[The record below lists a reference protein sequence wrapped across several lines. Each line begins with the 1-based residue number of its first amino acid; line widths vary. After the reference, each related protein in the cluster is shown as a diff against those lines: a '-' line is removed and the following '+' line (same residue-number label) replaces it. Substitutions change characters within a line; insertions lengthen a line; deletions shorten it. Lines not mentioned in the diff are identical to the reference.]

1 MLKVGLTGG
10 IGSGKSE
17 LSRFFAKWGAYIF
30 DADKETKIIIDTKEN
45 VQKEII
51 DEFDTNI
58 LNAENRIDKKKLARI
73 AFQDEGH
80 QLRLNSIMHPYVFQE
95 IDKQFDNVSSANKH
109 KIFVVDAA
117 LIYESGAD
125 THMDF
130 VIVITSLL
138 RFRAERAMGRGNMT
152 REDFMKRVDLQW
164 TDEDKAHMADY
175 IISNNNSLEDLKKD
189 ARKIFDQL
197 IY

>member
-17 LSRFFAKWGAYIF
+17 LSRFFKKWGAYIF
-30 DADKETKIIIDTKEN
+30 DADKEAKNIIDTN
-45 VQKEII
+45 AAAQREII
-51 DEFDTNI
+51 AEFDTNI
-58 LNAENRIDKKKLARI
+58 LNIENKIDKKKLARV
-73 AFQDEGH
+73 AFQDENH

-109 KIFVVDAA
+109 KIFIVDAA

-164 TDEDKAHMADY
+164 PDDDKAQLADF
-175 IISNNNSLEDLKKD
+175 IIPNNSSVEDLEKD
-189 ARKIFDQL
+189 AREIFDKL
-197 IY
+197 I

>member
-17 LSRFFAKWGAYIF
+17 LSRFFEKWGAYIF
-30 DADKETKIIIDTKEN
+30 DADKEAKIIIDTKEF

-51 DEFDTNI
+51 AEFDTNI
-58 LNAENRIDKKKLARI
+58 LNAENKIDRKKLARI

-189 ARKIFDQL
+189 ARKIFDKL

>member
-1 MLKVGLTGG
+1 ML
-10 IGSGKSE
+10 
-17 LSRFFAKWGAYIF
+17 
-30 DADKETKIIIDTKEN
+30 
-45 VQKEII
+45 
-51 DEFDTNI
+51 
-58 LNAENRIDKKKLARI
+58 
-73 AFQDEGH
+73 
-80 QLRLNSIMHPYVFQE
+80 PYVFQE

-138 RFRAERAMGRGNMT
+138 RFRAERAMGRENMT

>member
-1 MLKVGLTGG
+1 MLIVGLTGG

-17 LSRFFAKWGAYIF
+17 LSRFFEKWGAYIF
-30 DADKETKIIIDTKEN
+30 DADKEAKIIIDTKET

-51 DEFDTNI
+51 AEFDTNI
-58 LNAENRIDKKKLARI
+58 LNAENKIDRKKLARI

-95 IDKQFDNVSSANKH
+95 IDKQFDNVSSSNKH

-164 TDEDKAHMADY
+164 TDKDKAHMADY

>member
-10 IGSGKSE
+10 GGSGKSE
-17 LSRFFAKWGAYIF
+17 LSRFFSKWGAYIF
-30 DADKETKIIIDTKEN
+30 DADKEAKIIIDTKES

-51 DEFDTNI
+51 AEFDTNI
-58 LNAENRIDKKKLARI
+58 LNAENKIDRKKLARI

>member
-17 LSRFFAKWGAYIF
+17 LSRFFEKWGAYIF
-30 DADKETKIIIDTKEN
+30 DADKEAKIIIDTKES

-51 DEFDTNI
+51 AEFDTNI
-58 LNAENRIDKKKLARI
+58 LNAENIIDRKKLARI

-189 ARKIFDQL
+189 ARKIFDKL

>member
-10 IGSGKSE
+10 VGSGKSE
-17 LSRFFAKWGAYIF
+17 LSRFFSKWGAYIF
-30 DADKETKIIIDTKEN
+30 DADKEAKIIIDTKEF

-51 DEFDTNI
+51 AEFDTNI
-58 LNAENRIDKKKLARI
+58 LNAENKIDRKKLARI
-73 AFQDEGH
+73 AFQDESH

-95 IDKQFDNVSSANKH
+95 IDKQFDIVSSANKH

>member
-17 LSRFFAKWGAYIF
+17 LSRFFEKWGAYIF
-30 DADKETKIIIDTKEN
+30 DADKEAKIIIDTKES

-51 DEFDTNI
+51 AEFDTNI
-58 LNAENRIDKKKLARI
+58 LNAENIIDRKKLARI

-164 TDEDKAHMADY
+164 TDKDKAHMADY

-189 ARKIFDQL
+189 ARKIFDKL

>member
-17 LSRFFAKWGAYIF
+17 LSRFFSKWGAYIF
-30 DADKETKIIIDTKEN
+30 DADKEAKIIIDTKES

-51 DEFDTNI
+51 AEFDTNI
-58 LNAENRIDKKKLARI
+58 LNAENKIDRKKLARI

-189 ARKIFDQL
+189 ARKIFDKL

>member
-1 MLKVGLTGG
+1 
-10 IGSGKSE
+10 
-17 LSRFFAKWGAYIF
+17 
-30 DADKETKIIIDTKEN
+30 
-45 VQKEII
+45 
-51 DEFDTNI
+51 
-58 LNAENRIDKKKLARI
+58 
-73 AFQDEGH
+73 
-80 QLRLNSIMHPYVFQE
+80 
-95 IDKQFDNVSSANKH
+95 
-109 KIFVVDAA
+109 
-117 LIYESGAD
+117 
-125 THMDF
+125 MDF

-164 TDEDKAHMADY
+164 TDEDKAHMDDY

>member
-17 LSRFFAKWGAYIF
+17 LSRFFEKWGAYIF
-30 DADKETKIIIDTKEN
+30 DADKEVKIIIDTKES

-51 DEFDTNI
+51 AEFDTNI
-58 LNAENRIDKKKLARI
+58 LNAENIIDRKKLARI
-73 AFQDEGH
+73 AFQDEDH

-95 IDKQFDNVSSANKH
+95 IDKQFDNVSNANKH

-130 VIVITSLL
+130 VIIITSLL
-138 RFRAERAMGRGNMT
+138 RSRAERAIGRSNMP
-152 REDFMKRVDLQW
+152 REDFMKWVDLQW
-164 TDEDKAHMADY
+164 TDEDSAHMVDS

-189 ARKIFDQL
+189 ARKIFDKL

>member
-17 LSRFFAKWGAYIF
+17 LSRFFTKWGAYVF
-30 DADKETKIIIDTKEN
+30 DADKEAKIIIDTNES

-51 DEFDTNI
+51 AEFDTNI
-58 LNAENRIDKKKLARI
+58 LNAENKINRKKLARI

-95 IDKQFDNVSSANKH
+95 IDKQFDNVSNANKH

-117 LIYESGAD
+117 LIYESGAH

-130 VIVITSLL
+130 VIIITSLL
-138 RFRAERAMGRGNMT
+138 RFRAERAIGRGNMT

-164 TDEDKAHMADY
+164 TDEDRAHMADF
-175 IISNNNSLEDLKKD
+175 IISNNNSLEGLKKD
-189 ARKIFDQL
+189 ARKIFDEL

>member
-17 LSRFFAKWGAYIF
+17 LSRFFEKWGAYIF
-30 DADKETKIIIDTKEN
+30 DADKEAKIIIDTKES

-51 DEFDTNI
+51 AEFDTNI
-58 LNAENRIDKKKLARI
+58 LNAENIIDRKKLARI
-73 AFQDEGH
+73 AFQDEDH

-189 ARKIFDQL
+189 ARKIFNQL
-197 IY
+197 SF

>member
-10 IGSGKSE
+10 VGSGKSE
-17 LSRFFAKWGAYIF
+17 LSRFFSKWGAYIF
-30 DADKETKIIIDTKEN
+30 DADKEAKIIIDTKEF

-51 DEFDTNI
+51 AEFDTNI
-58 LNAENRIDKKKLARI
+58 LNAENKIDRKKLARI
-73 AFQDEGH
+73 AFQDEDH

-189 ARKIFDQL
+189 ARKIFDKL